1 MSSRSSQ
8 ILQVI
13 SYGESLTFHC
23 SKEVL
28 HDRVGVVA
36 KRDLDWALETVDVSV
51 VASSLVC
58 LVLLHKRNQF
68 FGGPALD
75 LEVVVVRC

>member
-1 MSSRSSQ
+1 MYSRSSQ

-13 SYGESLTFHC
+13 SYRESLAFHC

-28 HDRVGVVA
+28 HDWVGVVA
-36 KRDLDWALETVDVSV
+36 KRDLDRALETVDVPV

-75 LEVVVVRC
+75 FEVVVVRC